1 MANFQNTSASP
12 VVICNKCGFTNRHG
26 VVYCDDCGAPI
37 ASNASDRRETRDI
50 PPEMVA
56 RITHLGKDPQ
66 ARRNTPVKPDAR
78 ATFTVPRVQPDTL
91 PGTCIFDPEYLLRL
105 DIENAEP
112 MAFNLIGGEEIILGR
127 KDPNDQYVPDLDLS
141 SFNAFD
147 MGISR
152 RHAALMLSGKRLT
165 VMDLRSSNGTYI
177 NDALLDP
184 MEAHQLRDGDMLRMG
199 QLEMRV
205 SFQK

>member
-1 MANFQNTSASP
+1 
-12 VVICNKCGFTNRHG
+12 
-26 VVYCDDCGAPI
+26 
-37 ASNASDRRETRDI
+37 
-50 PPEMVA
+50 
-56 RITHLGKDPQ
+56 
-66 ARRNTPVKPDAR
+66 
-78 ATFTVPRVQPDTL
+78 
-91 PGTCIFDPEYLLRL
+91 
-105 DIENAEP
+105 
-112 MAFNLIGGEEIILGR
+112 
-127 KDPNDQYVPDLDLS
+127 
-141 SFNAFD
+141 

-152 RHAALMLSGKRLT
+152 RHAALMLNGKRLT

>member
-1 MANFQNTSASP
+1 
-12 VVICNKCGFTNRHG
+12 
-26 VVYCDDCGAPI
+26 
-37 ASNASDRRETRDI
+37 
-50 PPEMVA
+50 
-56 RITHLGKDPQ
+56 
-66 ARRNTPVKPDAR
+66 
-78 ATFTVPRVQPDTL
+78 L

-105 DIENAEP
+105 DIKGAEP

-127 KDPNDQYVPDLDLS
+127 KDPSDQYVPDLDLS
-141 SFNAFD
+141 SFDAFD

-152 RHAALMLSGKRLT
+152 RHAALMLNGKRLT